1 MSLKTG
7 IPKLDD
13 VLKGGIAKNKSIL
26 FYSYPGVE
34 ALPFA
39 YQLLCKRLEDE
50 DHVIYIINNKKPE
63 SVRYMIK
70 NFGWDVSNFEKKDRF
85 AFLDVYSALLGE
97 ESKEKFSVKDTTDIE
112 EIKKELT
119 KALKKFK
126 NNNTLVVFDSLS
138 HLLDTCG
145 SPSDIMACLNKCM
158 PNIKKYNA
166 TPLFL
171 FTAWAYDKETLKKIR
186 NSFDCVI
193 DLKAIER
200 KVILRKYF
208 SVHKADWIKKPV
220 KSDIPFKVIKPGGIK
235 VYIPKILVTGPYN
248 AGKTSFIH
256 SASTT
261 AVSVDRLG
269 TTVALDHGHVDF
281 KGFAVDLWGTP
292 GQKRFD
298 PILEQ
303 LGGEALGVA
312 IVVDSTSPKE
322 FSRAKHMLELTKTEG
337 LPSVIAANKSN
348 LKDALKPKEI
358 RKKMKLPKKIPIIP
372 IVAENLKKAK
382 KGKPCKLKQEDID
395 KTLSKL
401 FEMVV

>member
-7 IPKLDD
+7 IPKLDE

-26 FYSYPGVE
+26 LYSYPGVE

-39 YQLLCKRLEDE
+39 FQLLYNRLKDG
-50 DHVIYIINNKKPE
+50 DHVIYMVDNKKPE

-70 NFGWDVSNFEKKDRF
+70 NFGWDVSKFEKKNYF
-85 AFLDVYSALLGE
+85 AFLDVYSGLLGE
-97 ESKEKFSVKDTTDIE
+97 ESKEKFSVKDVTNIE
-112 EIKKELT
+112 DIKKELT

-126 NNNTLVVFDSLS
+126 NKNTLIIFDSLS
-138 HLLDTCG
+138 QLLDTCG
-145 SPSDIMACLNKCM
+145 TPDDIIKCLNKCM
-158 PNIKKYNA
+158 PNIKKFNA

-171 FTAWAYDKETLKKIR
+171 FTAWAYDKKTLNKIR
-186 NSFDCVI
+186 KSFDCVI
-193 DLKAIER
+193 DLKAVER
-200 KVILRKYF
+200 KIILRKYF
-208 SVHKADWIKKPV
+208 SVHKADWLKKPI
-220 KSDIPFKVIKPGGIK
+220 KSDIPFKIVRPGGVK

-261 AVSVDRLG
+261 AVSVDRMG
-269 TTVALDHGHVDF
+269 TTIALDHGHVDY

-303 LGGEALGVA
+303 LGGESLGVVV
-312 IVVDSTSPKE
+312 VVDSTDPKG
-322 FSRAKHMLELTKTEG
+322 FARAKHMLELTKTKG
-337 LPSVIAANKSN
+337 LPSIVVANKSN
-348 LKDALKPKEI
+348 LKHALKLKEI
-358 RKKMKLPKKIPIIP
+358 RKKMKLPKKIPIVP
-372 IVAENLKKAK
+372 VVADNLKKVK

-395 KTLSKL
+395 KALSKL
-401 FEMVV
+401 FDMVV